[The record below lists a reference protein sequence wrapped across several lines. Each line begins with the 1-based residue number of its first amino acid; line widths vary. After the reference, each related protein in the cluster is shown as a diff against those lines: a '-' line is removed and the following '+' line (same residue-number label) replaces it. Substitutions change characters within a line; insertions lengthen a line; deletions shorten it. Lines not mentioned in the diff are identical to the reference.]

1 MSVYIKIGNITMMFQ
16 IIQFVCL
23 MLICQLA
30 SSQAFDSL
38 TYPYK
43 IHGIVKD
50 SLGNPLPG
58 VNVLSK
64 GDGNQQVSN
73 LDGEFYAYIY
83 NEKTEVIF
91 ALPDYSIVSYYPDG
105 RLEVDIT
112 LIPMKRSW
120 FYKIIL
126 PVRRLFRK

>member
-1 MSVYIKIGNITMMFQ
+1 MLRV
-16 IIQFVCL
+16 IQVVCL
-23 MLICQLA
+23 VLLSRYV
-30 SSQAFDSL
+30 SSQMVDSL
-38 TYPYK
+38 SYPYT
-43 IHGIVKD
+43 IHGVVAD
-50 SLGNPLPG
+50 TLGNPLPG

-73 LDGEFYAYIY
+73 RDGEYFAHIY
-83 NEKTEVIF
+83 NEDTEVIF
-91 ALPDYSIVSYYPDG
+91 ALPDYSFVSYYPDG
-105 RLEVDIT
+105 RLKVDIT